1 MVAFDLTTLLQRT
14 GGARRDGPFA
24 CWILIVEDSSVSPL
38 IAQYGL
44 IAVAV
49 IIFAGEIGL
58 PTLVPGEIAL
68 LIAGNQ
74 VIHSVPM
81 LFGVILLF
89 GAVDLVAT
97 STIHIASRTGG
108 NRLFSRLLR
117 LTCRKGA
124 RPEALLEN
132 WRGRLGGYDP
142 VVVFVTRLIPVFRL
156 YASIGSGLIR
166 IRFRHFI
173 TGAAPAA
180 LVWAAVPLTVGYLLR
195 SQTGGIVSEYP
206 AMMKYVVLVSVGGT
220 AVVGCIG
227 WLGHAGSREAALRRV
242 RFILGVVAIGGA
254 LTRILTF
261 AFPEHVLAEN
271 RFSVLFAPEVF
282 IWVTVIGLVGLGLFW
297 IAGYDLRIIC
307 ARHHR
312 PGFSRLS
319 GFAWVS
325 LVALLGLATTGVGP
339 SMASLAIKGA

>member
-1 MVAFDLTTLLQRT
+1 
-14 GGARRDGPFA
+14 
-24 CWILIVEDSSVSPL
+24 
-38 IAQYGL
+38 
-44 IAVAV
+44 
-49 IIFAGEIGL
+49 
-58 PTLVPGEIAL
+58 
-68 LIAGNQ
+68 
-74 VIHSVPM
+74 M

-97 STIHIASRTGG
+97 STIHVASRTGG
-108 NRLFSRLLR
+108 NRLLSRLLR

-124 RPEALLEN
+124 RPEVLLKN
-132 WRGRLGGYDP
+132 WRRRLGGYDP
-142 VVVFVTRLIPVFRL
+142 IVVFVTRLIPIFRL

-180 LVWAAVPLTVGYLLR
+180 LIWAAVPLTVGYLLR

-206 AMMKYVVLVSVGGT
+206 AMMKYVVLASVGGT
-220 AVVGCIG
+220 AVVGCIA
-227 WLGHAGSREAALRRV
+227 WVGHAGGREAALRRV

-312 PGFSRLS
+312 SGFSRLS
-319 GFAWVS
+319 GLGWVS